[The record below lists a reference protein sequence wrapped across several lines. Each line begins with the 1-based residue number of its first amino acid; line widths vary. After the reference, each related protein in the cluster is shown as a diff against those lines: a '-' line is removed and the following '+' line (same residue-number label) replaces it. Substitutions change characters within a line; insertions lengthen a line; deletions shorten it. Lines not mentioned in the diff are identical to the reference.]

1 MQPTAF
7 YVQPALPYTPKELL
21 QRFARLPHAAVGM
34 VATLNAHLALA
45 PDHRMTVDQ
54 AEVLLRIRTDHLKHL
69 FGQVLGE
76 FFQTG
81 PDGLIRANS

>member
-1 MQPTAF
+1 MNPET
-7 YVQPALPYTPKELL
+7 YTHALPYSPKELL

-45 PDHRMTVDQ
+45 PDHRMTMEQ
-54 AEVLLRIRTDHLKHL
+54 AEVVLRIRTDHLKHL

-76 FFQTG
+76 FFDVDPG
-81 PDGLIRANS
+81 GFIRAPH